1 MARAGRTGAE
11 VGVNFPTI
19 ELTAAESRLLAAIA
33 AEVET
38 LTELGHS
45 EESIGLAVNLA
56 LQLGSVELTLRTMRA
71 A

>member
-1 MARAGRTGAE
+1 MD
-11 VGVNFPTI
+11 
-19 ELTAAESRLLAAIA
+19 LTPAESRLLAAIA

-38 LTELGHS
+38 LAELGHS

-56 LQLGSVELTLRTMRA
+56 LRLGSVELTQRKA